1 MEQVKDWRS
10 EPRVSK
16 LDIPDA
22 PTVCVK
28 AIECTLN
35 HEGKCANPRQFKKDK
50 AAKCHY
56 LTNKKLLE
64 FLKAE

>member
-16 LDIPDA
+16 LDIADA
-22 PTVCVK
+22 PTTCVK
-28 AIECTLN
+28 TECMFTC
-35 HEGKCANPRQFKKDK
+35 GGVCPSPRKNKKEK
-50 AAKCHY
+50 KAKCHY

-64 FLKAE
+64 LLTPQ